1 MNCTRYLHE
10 ISNASAR
17 WILQNAAGRWIVQN
31 ELGAQMLLVF
41 SRIVATV
48 DEKYSSG

>member
-1 MNCTRYLHE
+1 VFLYE

-17 WILQNAAGRWIVQN
+17 WILQNAAQRWIVQN

-41 SRIVATV
+41 S
-48 DEKYSSG
+48 